1 MQTWEEANKWEN
13 EWHGNCVNSYN
24 EETKQ
29 YIYAHYMGL
38 DKYATNYYGQRGW
51 DFGNQTILDM
61 GCGPYSLLLKSKAK
75 VKVGVDPCPYP
86 EWVGMRYEAA
96 DVFTYEMKGEDFIL
110 PYGKPD
116 TKPYYDEVLLYNCLQ
131 HTEDPAKICQNI
143 RQISK
148 IIRVFEWVDTG
159 IADGHIQDLTESKL
173 NKWLGGEGKV
183 EFINQSP
190 VVGKAYY
197 GVFKGNHY
205 EKV

>member
-38 DKYATNYYGQRGW
+38 DQYATNYYGQKGW
-51 DFGNQTILDM
+51 DFGNQSILDM
-61 GCGPYSLLLKSKAK
+61 GCGPYSLLLKSKAAYK
-75 VKVGVDPCPYP
+75 LGVDPCPYP
-86 EWVGMRYEAA
+86 IWVGMRYDAA
-96 DVFTYEMKGEDFIL
+96 DVEIEPVKGENFEYEGIL
-110 PYGKPD
+110 F
-116 TKPYYDEVLLYNCLQ
+116 DEVLLYNCLQ

-159 IADGHIQDLTESKL
+159 IADGHIQDLTEEKL
-173 NKWLGGEGKV
+173 NTWLGGEGKV